1 LTRAAPCGRRRRPR
15 FLEQSPVVVAP
26 YPYRIIFVR
35 HGETPD
41 NAAGRLQGQRDIPLN
56 GRGREQARA
65 VGRALRDQLPGELA
79 RLDAVGAFYAS
90 PLVRA
95 RQTIELARAATGLEP
110 QRYRLSSTLKEL
122 TFGDWEGLT
131 WPEVEA
137 RDPAG
142 AEAREADKW
151 NFAPPR
157 GESYAMLVERL
168 RPWLTAREGDCF
180 VASHGG
186 VARAFMVLLAG
197 VSATEA
203 ENADIWQGRALIFD
217 KGGCD
222 WVG

>member
-1 LTRAAPCGRRRRPR
+1 
-15 FLEQSPVVVAP
+15 VAR
-26 YPYRIIFVR
+26 YPHRIIFVR
-35 HGETPD
+35 HGETSY
-41 NAAGRLQGQRDIPLN
+41 NAEGRLQGQRDIPLD
-56 GRGREQARA
+56 RKGREQASA
-65 VGRALRDQLPGELA
+65 VGRALRDRLADELA

-168 RPWLTAREGDCF
+168 RPWLAAREADCF

-186 VARAFMVLLAG
+186 VARAMMFILAG
-197 VSATEA
+197 VGAEEAASA
-203 ENADIWQGRALIFD
+203 NIWQGRALIFD
-217 KGGCD
+217 RGGYG